1 MRKDGESIM
10 RSERI
15 MNPDVFKNNLL
26 SVLKEF
32 PDHEMPMFRIIPA
45 YDPTKPENGMD
56 SVFRLAI
63 LGEKISNKW
72 FDLDDA
78 VEILTF
84 HSPWVPTKIIVRF
97 CGTKDGNTLFEIETS
112 TRIRKPPQLA
122 NMETGHPPFQVE
134 KEEFI

>member
-32 PDHEMPMFRIIPA
+32 PDHEMPRFRIIPA

-97 CGTKDGNTLFEIETS
+97 CGMKDGNTL
-112 TRIRKPPQLA
+112 L
-122 NMETGHPPFQVE
+122 N
-134 KEEFI
+134 